1 MRLSHLAHEPF
12 AVDDEPRVSAFAYHA
27 FFVACGDV
35 EREFA
40 TFDGCKHC
48 GRRHFRADS
57 GRLYVRNAYLR
68 TDGRLSRFESRS
80 DREHRG
86 VLHKCRHCR
95 GGEYRQIARTDMF
108 GSVVVRN
115 HGMRRVCKSC
125 FHNVKFM
132 RQKYYFPASIRY
144 ICRRIMSKRLLI
156 LLLSSIAIC
165 AVSFGQRRDRGIWY
179 QTATIENGDSIAVVH
194 ILPVR
199 KYARKKDM
207 RRYAKLIR
215 AVKKVYPIAQEAK
228 REMAL
233 MEEELRRLPSKKDR
247 ELYTKGIQKM
257 IIKKYTPVLKRMTV
271 YEGRVLLKLIDR
283 ETEYTAFEIVK
294 EFRGGFVAGFWQAM
308 ARLFGNN
315 LKLEYD
321 PDGSDKMLEQIV
333 VYYEAGLL

>member
-1 MRLSHLAHEPF
+1 
-12 AVDDEPRVSAFAYHA
+12 
-27 FFVACGDV
+27 
-35 EREFA
+35 
-40 TFDGCKHC
+40 
-48 GRRHFRADS
+48 
-57 GRLYVRNAYLR
+57 
-68 TDGRLSRFESRS
+68 
-80 DREHRG
+80 
-86 VLHKCRHCR
+86 
-95 GGEYRQIARTDMF
+95 
-108 GSVVVRN
+108 
-115 HGMRRVCKSC
+115 
-125 FHNVKFM
+125 
-132 RQKYYFPASIRY
+132 
-144 ICRRIMSKRLLI
+144 MSKRLLI
-156 LLLSSIAIC
+156 LLLSSIAIS

-199 KYARKKDM
+199 KYARRKDM

-321 PDGSDKMLEQIV
+321 PDGSDRMLEQIV

>member
-1 MRLSHLAHEPF
+1 
-12 AVDDEPRVSAFAYHA
+12 
-27 FFVACGDV
+27 
-35 EREFA
+35 
-40 TFDGCKHC
+40 
-48 GRRHFRADS
+48 
-57 GRLYVRNAYLR
+57 
-68 TDGRLSRFESRS
+68 
-80 DREHRG
+80 
-86 VLHKCRHCR
+86 
-95 GGEYRQIARTDMF
+95 
-108 GSVVVRN
+108 
-115 HGMRRVCKSC
+115 
-125 FHNVKFM
+125 
-132 RQKYYFPASIRY
+132 
-144 ICRRIMSKRLLI
+144 MSKRLLI

-165 AVSFGQRRDRGIWY
+165 AVSFGQRRDRSILY
-179 QTATIENGDSIAVVH
+179 QAVTVENGDSVAVVH

-247 ELYTKGIQKM
+247 DLYTKGIQKM

>member
-1 MRLSHLAHEPF
+1 
-12 AVDDEPRVSAFAYHA
+12 
-27 FFVACGDV
+27 
-35 EREFA
+35 
-40 TFDGCKHC
+40 
-48 GRRHFRADS
+48 
-57 GRLYVRNAYLR
+57 
-68 TDGRLSRFESRS
+68 
-80 DREHRG
+80 
-86 VLHKCRHCR
+86 
-95 GGEYRQIARTDMF
+95 
-108 GSVVVRN
+108 
-115 HGMRRVCKSC
+115 
-125 FHNVKFM
+125 
-132 RQKYYFPASIRY
+132 
-144 ICRRIMSKRLLI
+144 MSKRLLI
-156 LLLSSIAIC
+156 LLLSLIAIC

-321 PDGSDKMLEQIV
+321 PDGSDRMLEQIV

>member
-1 MRLSHLAHEPF
+1 M
-12 AVDDEPRVSAFAYHA
+12 
-27 FFVACGDV
+27 
-35 EREFA
+35 
-40 TFDGCKHC
+40 
-48 GRRHFRADS
+48 
-57 GRLYVRNAYLR
+57 
-68 TDGRLSRFESRS
+68 
-80 DREHRG
+80 
-86 VLHKCRHCR
+86 
-95 GGEYRQIARTDMF
+95 
-108 GSVVVRN
+108 
-115 HGMRRVCKSC
+115 
-125 FHNVKFM
+125 
-132 RQKYYFPASIRY
+132 
-144 ICRRIMSKRLLI
+144 LI
-156 LLLSSIAIC
+156 LLMSSIAIC
-165 AVSFGQRRDRGIWY
+165 TVSFGQRRDRSILY
-179 QTATIENGDSIAVVH
+179 QTVTVENGDSVAVVH

>member
-1 MRLSHLAHEPF
+1 
-12 AVDDEPRVSAFAYHA
+12 
-27 FFVACGDV
+27 
-35 EREFA
+35 
-40 TFDGCKHC
+40 
-48 GRRHFRADS
+48 
-57 GRLYVRNAYLR
+57 
-68 TDGRLSRFESRS
+68 
-80 DREHRG
+80 
-86 VLHKCRHCR
+86 
-95 GGEYRQIARTDMF
+95 
-108 GSVVVRN
+108 
-115 HGMRRVCKSC
+115 
-125 FHNVKFM
+125 
-132 RQKYYFPASIRY
+132 
-144 ICRRIMSKRLLI
+144 MSKRLLI
-156 LLLSSIAIC
+156 LVLSSIAIT
-165 AVSFGQRRDRGIWY
+165 AVSFGQRRDRSIWY

-199 KYARKKDM
+199 KYARKRDM
-207 RRYAKLIR
+207 RRYSKLIR

-257 IIKKYTPVLKRMTV
+257 IIKKYTPVLKKMTV

>member
-1 MRLSHLAHEPF
+1 
-12 AVDDEPRVSAFAYHA
+12 
-27 FFVACGDV
+27 
-35 EREFA
+35 
-40 TFDGCKHC
+40 
-48 GRRHFRADS
+48 
-57 GRLYVRNAYLR
+57 
-68 TDGRLSRFESRS
+68 
-80 DREHRG
+80 
-86 VLHKCRHCR
+86 
-95 GGEYRQIARTDMF
+95 
-108 GSVVVRN
+108 
-115 HGMRRVCKSC
+115 
-125 FHNVKFM
+125 
-132 RQKYYFPASIRY
+132 
-144 ICRRIMSKRLLI
+144 MSKRLLI

-165 AVSFGQRRDRGIWY
+165 AVSFGQRRDRSILY
-179 QTATIENGDSIAVVH
+179 QTVTVENGDSVAVVH

-199 KYARKKDM
+199 KYARKRDM

>member
-1 MRLSHLAHEPF
+1 
-12 AVDDEPRVSAFAYHA
+12 
-27 FFVACGDV
+27 
-35 EREFA
+35 
-40 TFDGCKHC
+40 
-48 GRRHFRADS
+48 
-57 GRLYVRNAYLR
+57 
-68 TDGRLSRFESRS
+68 
-80 DREHRG
+80 
-86 VLHKCRHCR
+86 
-95 GGEYRQIARTDMF
+95 
-108 GSVVVRN
+108 
-115 HGMRRVCKSC
+115 
-125 FHNVKFM
+125 
-132 RQKYYFPASIRY
+132 
-144 ICRRIMSKRLLI
+144 MSKRLLI

-179 QTATIENGDSIAVVH
+179 QTATIENGDSVAVVH

>member
-1 MRLSHLAHEPF
+1 
-12 AVDDEPRVSAFAYHA
+12 
-27 FFVACGDV
+27 
-35 EREFA
+35 
-40 TFDGCKHC
+40 
-48 GRRHFRADS
+48 
-57 GRLYVRNAYLR
+57 
-68 TDGRLSRFESRS
+68 
-80 DREHRG
+80 
-86 VLHKCRHCR
+86 
-95 GGEYRQIARTDMF
+95 
-108 GSVVVRN
+108 
-115 HGMRRVCKSC
+115 
-125 FHNVKFM
+125 
-132 RQKYYFPASIRY
+132 
-144 ICRRIMSKRLLI
+144 MSKRLLI

-215 AVKKVYPIAQEAK
+215 AVKKVYPVAQEAK

>member
-1 MRLSHLAHEPF
+1 
-12 AVDDEPRVSAFAYHA
+12 
-27 FFVACGDV
+27 
-35 EREFA
+35 
-40 TFDGCKHC
+40 
-48 GRRHFRADS
+48 
-57 GRLYVRNAYLR
+57 
-68 TDGRLSRFESRS
+68 
-80 DREHRG
+80 
-86 VLHKCRHCR
+86 
-95 GGEYRQIARTDMF
+95 
-108 GSVVVRN
+108 
-115 HGMRRVCKSC
+115 
-125 FHNVKFM
+125 
-132 RQKYYFPASIRY
+132 
-144 ICRRIMSKRLLI
+144 MSKRLLI

-194 ILPVR
+194 IRPVR

>member
-1 MRLSHLAHEPF
+1 
-12 AVDDEPRVSAFAYHA
+12 
-27 FFVACGDV
+27 
-35 EREFA
+35 
-40 TFDGCKHC
+40 
-48 GRRHFRADS
+48 
-57 GRLYVRNAYLR
+57 
-68 TDGRLSRFESRS
+68 
-80 DREHRG
+80 
-86 VLHKCRHCR
+86 
-95 GGEYRQIARTDMF
+95 
-108 GSVVVRN
+108 
-115 HGMRRVCKSC
+115 
-125 FHNVKFM
+125 
-132 RQKYYFPASIRY
+132 
-144 ICRRIMSKRLLI
+144 MSKRLLI

-165 AVSFGQRRDRGIWY
+165 AVSFGQRRDRSILY
-179 QTATIENGDSIAVVH
+179 QTVTVENGDSVAVVH

>member
-1 MRLSHLAHEPF
+1 
-12 AVDDEPRVSAFAYHA
+12 
-27 FFVACGDV
+27 
-35 EREFA
+35 
-40 TFDGCKHC
+40 
-48 GRRHFRADS
+48 
-57 GRLYVRNAYLR
+57 
-68 TDGRLSRFESRS
+68 
-80 DREHRG
+80 
-86 VLHKCRHCR
+86 
-95 GGEYRQIARTDMF
+95 
-108 GSVVVRN
+108 
-115 HGMRRVCKSC
+115 
-125 FHNVKFM
+125 
-132 RQKYYFPASIRY
+132 
-144 ICRRIMSKRLLI
+144 MSKRLLI

-165 AVSFGQRRDRGIWY
+165 AVSFGQRRDRSILY
-179 QTATIENGDSIAVVH
+179 QTVTVENGDSVAVVH

-321 PDGSDKMLEQIV
+321 PDGSDRMLEQIV
-333 VYYEAGLL
+333 VCYEAGLL

>member
-1 MRLSHLAHEPF
+1 
-12 AVDDEPRVSAFAYHA
+12 
-27 FFVACGDV
+27 
-35 EREFA
+35 
-40 TFDGCKHC
+40 
-48 GRRHFRADS
+48 
-57 GRLYVRNAYLR
+57 
-68 TDGRLSRFESRS
+68 
-80 DREHRG
+80 
-86 VLHKCRHCR
+86 
-95 GGEYRQIARTDMF
+95 
-108 GSVVVRN
+108 
-115 HGMRRVCKSC
+115 
-125 FHNVKFM
+125 
-132 RQKYYFPASIRY
+132 
-144 ICRRIMSKRLLI
+144 MSKRLLI

-228 REMAL
+228 REMAF

-271 YEGRVLLKLIDR
+271 YEGKVLLKLIDR

-294 EFRGGFVAGFWQAM
+294 EFRGGFVAGFWQTM

-321 PDGSDKMLEQIV
+321 PDGSDRMLEQIV

>member
-1 MRLSHLAHEPF
+1 
-12 AVDDEPRVSAFAYHA
+12 
-27 FFVACGDV
+27 
-35 EREFA
+35 
-40 TFDGCKHC
+40 
-48 GRRHFRADS
+48 
-57 GRLYVRNAYLR
+57 
-68 TDGRLSRFESRS
+68 
-80 DREHRG
+80 
-86 VLHKCRHCR
+86 
-95 GGEYRQIARTDMF
+95 
-108 GSVVVRN
+108 
-115 HGMRRVCKSC
+115 
-125 FHNVKFM
+125 
-132 RQKYYFPASIRY
+132 
-144 ICRRIMSKRLLI
+144 MSKRLLI

-165 AVSFGQRRDRGIWY
+165 AVSFGQRRDRSILY
-179 QTATIENGDSIAVVH
+179 QTVTVENGDSIAVVH

-321 PDGSDKMLEQIV
+321 PDGSDRMLEQIV

>member
-1 MRLSHLAHEPF
+1 
-12 AVDDEPRVSAFAYHA
+12 
-27 FFVACGDV
+27 
-35 EREFA
+35 
-40 TFDGCKHC
+40 
-48 GRRHFRADS
+48 
-57 GRLYVRNAYLR
+57 
-68 TDGRLSRFESRS
+68 
-80 DREHRG
+80 
-86 VLHKCRHCR
+86 
-95 GGEYRQIARTDMF
+95 
-108 GSVVVRN
+108 
-115 HGMRRVCKSC
+115 
-125 FHNVKFM
+125 
-132 RQKYYFPASIRY
+132 
-144 ICRRIMSKRLLI
+144 MSKRLLI

-233 MEEELRRLPSKKDR
+233 MEEELRRMPSKKDR

-321 PDGSDKMLEQIV
+321 PDGSDRMLEQIV

>member
-1 MRLSHLAHEPF
+1 
-12 AVDDEPRVSAFAYHA
+12 
-27 FFVACGDV
+27 
-35 EREFA
+35 
-40 TFDGCKHC
+40 
-48 GRRHFRADS
+48 
-57 GRLYVRNAYLR
+57 
-68 TDGRLSRFESRS
+68 
-80 DREHRG
+80 
-86 VLHKCRHCR
+86 
-95 GGEYRQIARTDMF
+95 MF
-108 GSVVVRN
+108 
-115 HGMRRVCKSC
+115 
-125 FHNVKFM
+125 
-132 RQKYYFPASIRY
+132 
-144 ICRRIMSKRLLI
+144 KRLLI
-156 LLLSSIAIC
+156 LILSSIAIS

-179 QTATIENGDSIAVVH
+179 QTATIENGDSVAVVH

-207 RRYAKLIR
+207 RRYSKLIR

-257 IIKKYTPVLKRMTV
+257 IIKKYTPVLKKMTV

-321 PDGSDKMLEQIV
+321 PDGSDMMLEQIV

>member
-1 MRLSHLAHEPF
+1 
-12 AVDDEPRVSAFAYHA
+12 
-27 FFVACGDV
+27 
-35 EREFA
+35 
-40 TFDGCKHC
+40 
-48 GRRHFRADS
+48 
-57 GRLYVRNAYLR
+57 
-68 TDGRLSRFESRS
+68 
-80 DREHRG
+80 
-86 VLHKCRHCR
+86 
-95 GGEYRQIARTDMF
+95 
-108 GSVVVRN
+108 
-115 HGMRRVCKSC
+115 
-125 FHNVKFM
+125 
-132 RQKYYFPASIRY
+132 
-144 ICRRIMSKRLLI
+144 MSKRLLI
-156 LLLSSIAIC
+156 LLMSSIAIC

-321 PDGSDKMLEQIV
+321 PDGSDRMLEQIV

>member
-1 MRLSHLAHEPF
+1 
-12 AVDDEPRVSAFAYHA
+12 
-27 FFVACGDV
+27 
-35 EREFA
+35 
-40 TFDGCKHC
+40 
-48 GRRHFRADS
+48 
-57 GRLYVRNAYLR
+57 
-68 TDGRLSRFESRS
+68 
-80 DREHRG
+80 
-86 VLHKCRHCR
+86 
-95 GGEYRQIARTDMF
+95 
-108 GSVVVRN
+108 
-115 HGMRRVCKSC
+115 
-125 FHNVKFM
+125 
-132 RQKYYFPASIRY
+132 
-144 ICRRIMSKRLLI
+144 MSKRLLI

-207 RRYAKLIR
+207 RRYTKLIR

>member
-1 MRLSHLAHEPF
+1 
-12 AVDDEPRVSAFAYHA
+12 
-27 FFVACGDV
+27 
-35 EREFA
+35 
-40 TFDGCKHC
+40 
-48 GRRHFRADS
+48 
-57 GRLYVRNAYLR
+57 
-68 TDGRLSRFESRS
+68 
-80 DREHRG
+80 
-86 VLHKCRHCR
+86 
-95 GGEYRQIARTDMF
+95 
-108 GSVVVRN
+108 
-115 HGMRRVCKSC
+115 
-125 FHNVKFM
+125 
-132 RQKYYFPASIRY
+132 
-144 ICRRIMSKRLLI
+144 MSKRLLI

-215 AVKKVYPIAQEAK
+215 AVKKVYPIAHEAK

-321 PDGSDKMLEQIV
+321 PDGSDRMLEQIV

>member
-1 MRLSHLAHEPF
+1 M
-12 AVDDEPRVSAFAYHA
+12 
-27 FFVACGDV
+27 
-35 EREFA
+35 
-40 TFDGCKHC
+40 T
-48 GRRHFRADS
+48 
-57 GRLYVRNAYLR
+57 
-68 TDGRLSRFESRS
+68 
-80 DREHRG
+80 
-86 VLHKCRHCR
+86 
-95 GGEYRQIARTDMF
+95 
-108 GSVVVRN
+108 
-115 HGMRRVCKSC
+115 
-125 FHNVKFM
+125 
-132 RQKYYFPASIRY
+132 
-144 ICRRIMSKRLLI
+144 KRLLI
-156 LLLSSIAIC
+156 LVLSSIAIT

-179 QTATIENGDSIAVVH
+179 QTATIENGDSVAVVH

-207 RRYAKLIR
+207 RRYSRLIR

-257 IIKKYTPVLKRMTV
+257 IIKKYTPVLKKMTV
-271 YEGRVLLKLIDR
+271 YEGKVLLKLIDR

-321 PDGSDKMLEQIV
+321 PDGSDMMLEQIV

>member
-1 MRLSHLAHEPF
+1 
-12 AVDDEPRVSAFAYHA
+12 
-27 FFVACGDV
+27 
-35 EREFA
+35 
-40 TFDGCKHC
+40 
-48 GRRHFRADS
+48 
-57 GRLYVRNAYLR
+57 
-68 TDGRLSRFESRS
+68 
-80 DREHRG
+80 
-86 VLHKCRHCR
+86 
-95 GGEYRQIARTDMF
+95 
-108 GSVVVRN
+108 
-115 HGMRRVCKSC
+115 
-125 FHNVKFM
+125 
-132 RQKYYFPASIRY
+132 
-144 ICRRIMSKRLLI
+144 MSKRLLI

-233 MEEELRRLPSKKDR
+233 MGEELRRLPSKKDR

-321 PDGSDKMLEQIV
+321 PDGSDRMLEQIV